1 MYKQIVSVYELL
13 QSDFVYITLIFFF
26 GVVVLL
32 LFGMYVW
39 LKRNLEEGKAISDS
53 ILEKIEA
60 KDEGSDYTKHQ
71 EKIPAN
77 IISPGTV
84 YGLFSL
90 GFVTG
95 IIFVSIFHPETSY
108 LVPFSIICVVI
119 GIIVL
124 FFFRS
129 LLFSRK

>member
-1 MYKQIVSVYELL
+1 MFNPIASAYELL
-13 QSDFVYITLIFFF
+13 QNEFAYITLIFYF
-26 GVVVLL
+26 GAIVLL
-32 LFGMYVW
+32 LFGMYIW
-39 LKRNLEEGKAISDS
+39 MKKNLEEGKVISES

-60 KDEGSDYTKHQ
+60 KDEGPDYTKYR
-71 EKIPAN
+71 EKAITN

-90 GFVTG
+90 GFISG
-95 IIFVSIFHPETSY
+95 IIFVSVFHPETSY

-119 GIIVL
+119 GVIVL

>member
-1 MYKQIVSVYELL
+1 MYRQIVSVYELL
-13 QSDFVYITLIFFF
+13 QNEFAYVTLILFF
-26 GVVVLL
+26 GAIVLL

-39 LKRNLEEGKAISDS
+39 LKKNLEEGKAISES
-53 ILEKIEA
+53 ILDKIEA
-60 KDEGSDYTKHQ
+60 KDEGPMHNEHQ

-119 GIIVL
+119 GVIVL